1 MGNFQKLNVW
11 QRAKELAVFLYKLT
25 GKGTFAKDW
34 GLRDQIRRAAVSIPS
49 NVAEGDELNTDRQ
62 SIKFFYIAKGSSAE
76 LLTQIIIAHEI
87 DYLSKEDFDH
97 VKNECQTISRMLAKL
112 IQARS
117 KKTNKKKVQIV
128 RFKAKIVSSTLILK
142 PCALSLTPIFQ
153 SIRSK
158 NAELE

>member
-1 MGNFQKLNVW
+1 MGNFQELKVW

-25 GKGTFAKDW
+25 GKGAFAKDW
-34 GLRDQIRRAAVSIPS
+34 GLRDQIRRSAVSIPS

-97 VKNECQTISRMLAKL
+97 VKNECQTISRMLAKP

-117 KKTNKKKVQIV
+117 KKPTKKKGQMV
-128 RFKAKIVSSTLILK
+128 RFNAKISVIHTY
-142 PCALSLTPIFQ
+142 T
-153 SIRSK
+153 
-158 NAELE
+158 

>member
-1 MGNFQKLNVW
+1 MGNFQELKVW

-34 GLRDQIRRAAVSIPS
+34 GLRDQIRRSAVSIPS
-49 NVAEGDELNTDRQ
+49 NVAEGDELDTDRQ

-76 LLTQIIIAHEI
+76 LLTQIIIAYEI
-87 DYLSKEDFDH
+87 GYLPRENFDH

-117 KKTNKKKVQIV
+117 KNTNKEKGPRHTVQSKKI
-128 RFKAKIVSSTLILK
+128 
-142 PCALSLTPIFQ
+142 
-153 SIRSK
+153 
-158 NAELE
+158 

>member
-87 DYLSKEDFDH
+87 DYL
-97 VKNECQTISRMLAKL
+97 
-112 IQARS
+112 
-117 KKTNKKKVQIV
+117 
-128 RFKAKIVSSTLILK
+128 
-142 PCALSLTPIFQ
+142 
-153 SIRSK
+153 
-158 NAELE
+158 